1 MSKEYIFITGGASGM
16 GNSTVRLFIEKG
28 GFVGCYDI
36 NKNNLN
42 ALEEEINSENLI
54 CRELDVSNKDMFE
67 KAVKE
72 FSNISNNRLDILFNN
87 AGIAEGG
94 FFEVQPY
101 ENHLSVVNI
110 NLFGVINGIYSAID
124 LLKNTDNSLCLNTSS
139 STGIIGLPMTS
150 VYSAS
155 KHAVKGLTE
164 SLSAEFKRFGIKV
177 ADILPG
183 VIDTPLI
190 SQDIRSKLPSDGMWR
205 LIPADDIAKTVY
217 RAYEEDKIHWYV
229 PEDLEDLEKLVVED
243 PVKARD
249 EVISTGPM
257 KMPIE

>member
-1 MSKEYIFITGGASGM
+1 MSKKYIFITGGASGM
-16 GNSTVRLFIEKG
+16 GKSTVQLFIDKG
-28 GFVGCYDI
+28 WFVGCYDI

-67 KAVKE
+67 KVVKE
-72 FSNISNNRLDILFNN
+72 FSNISNNKLDILFNN

-94 FFEVQPY
+94 FFEDQPY
-101 ENHLSVVNI
+101 ENHLRVVNI

-164 SLSAEFKRFGIKV
+164 SLSAEFKRFGVKV
-177 ADILPG
+177 SDI
-183 VIDTPLI
+183 
-190 SQDIRSKLPSDGMWR
+190 
-205 LIPADDIAKTVY
+205 
-217 RAYEEDKIHWYV
+217 
-229 PEDLEDLEKLVVED
+229 
-243 PVKARD
+243 
-249 EVISTGPM
+249 
-257 KMPIE
+257 